1 MGGEGGGLSRS
12 HRADEIPNFKGFP
25 PSLPPFESIQ
35 FVFGLRLQLAGKRVI
50 RVVRAAYKRAE
61 EAIKVAWRVY
71 RRDLPLFRVV
81 ADTSI
86 PGKRARNGTKR
97 IIKATQPLSTT
108 TFQSP
113 DPSFWDVAWFRYT
126 GNYSKKRWPRDQTC
140 FSGKTSPPDFPIAT
154 DDPFSS
160 FASRVIDSSAIWF
173 VERLIERGST
183 KDDDDDDDDESPLLA
198 LVPDRF

>member
-1 MGGEGGGLSRS
+1 MASVQ
-12 HRADEIPNFKGFP
+12 A
-25 PSLPPFESIQ
+25 
-35 FVFGLRLQLAGKRVI
+35 RLA
-50 RVVRAAYKRAE
+50 
-61 EAIKVAWRVY
+61 
-71 RRDLPLFRVV
+71 
-81 ADTSI
+81 
-86 PGKRARNGTKR
+86 
-97 IIKATQPLSTT
+97 
-108 TFQSP
+108 TFQSRRRYIDSRKTGEKRDEKNYQGYTALIDYDVP

-183 KDDDDDDDDESPLLA
+183 KDDDDDESPLLA